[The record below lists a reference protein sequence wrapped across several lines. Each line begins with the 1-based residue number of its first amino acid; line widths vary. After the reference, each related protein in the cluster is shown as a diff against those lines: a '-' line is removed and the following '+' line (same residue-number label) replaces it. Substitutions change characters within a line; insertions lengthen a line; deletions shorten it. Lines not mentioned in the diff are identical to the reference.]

1 MSQAQSFANHS
12 MYMASI
18 VLTAWDSAMKAS
30 AAAAPAIDAAFA
42 PAVRLHL
49 LDAYGWQLLA
59 CNRMTG
65 LPLKPPHCVATMP
78 LLAEGIEVA
87 PEVKE
92 FQLLEAGGWLAEL
105 QKEIAPGLAPT
116 APAHVLA
123 VERTSFNYAAAT
135 DCFRELEYLMD
146 RVSGVIDES

>member
-1 MSQAQSFANHS
+1 

-30 AAAAPAIDAAFA
+30 TAAAPAIDAAFA

-59 CNRMTG
+59 CNRVTG

-105 QKEIAPGLAPT
+105 QKEIAPGLARQHRPMSWRLSARAST
-116 APAHVLA
+116 TLRR
-123 VERTSFNYAAAT
+123 RT
-135 DCFRELEYLMD
+135 
-146 RVSGVIDES
+146 VSANLNT

>member
-1 MSQAQSFANHS
+1 MSQAQSYANDS

-30 AAAAPAIDAAFA
+30 AVAAPALDAAFA

-59 CNRMTG
+59 CNRVTG
-65 LPLKPPHCVATMP
+65 LPLNPPHCVAAMP
-78 LLAEGIEVA
+78 LLADGIEVA

-92 FQLLEAGGWLAEL
+92 FRLLEAGGWLAEL
-105 QKEIAPGLAPT
+105 QKEIAPGLAPI

-123 VERTSFNYAAAT
+123 VERTRFNYATAT
-135 DCFRELEYLMD
+135 DCFRELERLMD
-146 RVSGVIDES
+146 RVSGDIDES

>member
-18 VLTAWDSAMKAS
+18 VLTAWDSAVKAG
-30 AAAAPAIDAAFA
+30 ALAAPVLEAAFA
-42 PAVRLHL
+42 PAARLHL

-59 CNRMTG
+59 CNRVTG
-65 LPLKPPHCVATMP
+65 LPLKPPHCVAAMP

-92 FQLLEAGGWLAEL
+92 FQLLEAVGWLAEL
-105 QKEIAPGLAPT
+105 QKEVTPGLAPI

-135 DCFRELEYLMD
+135 DCFCELERLMD

>member
-1 MSQAQSFANHS
+1 
-12 MYMASI
+12 
-18 VLTAWDSAMKAS
+18 MKAS
-30 AAAAPAIDAAFA
+30 AVAAPALDAAFA

-59 CNRMTG
+59 CNRVTG
-65 LPLKPPHCVATMP
+65 LPLKPPHCVAAMP

-92 FQLLEAGGWLAEL
+92 FRSLEAEGWLAEL
-105 QKEIAPGLAPT
+105 QKEIAPGLAPI

-123 VERTSFNYAAAT
+123 VERTRFNYATAT
-135 DCFRELEYLMD
+135 DCFRELERLMD
-146 RVSGVIDES
+146 RVSGDIDES

>member
-18 VLTAWDSAMKAS
+18 VLTAWDSAMRES
-30 AAAAPAIDAAFA
+30 ALSAPVLDAAFA

-59 CNRMTG
+59 CNRVTG
-65 LPLKPPHCVATMP
+65 LPLTPPHCVAAMP
-78 LLAEGIEVA
+78 LLAEGIEEA

-92 FQLLEAGGWLAEL
+92 FRLLEAGGWLGGL
-105 QKEIAPGLAPT
+105 QKEIAPGLAPI
-116 APAHVLA
+116 APPHVLA
-123 VERTSFNYAAAT
+123 VERTGFNYAAAT
-135 DCFRELEYLMD
+135 DCFRELERLMD

>member
-18 VLTAWDSAMKAS
+18 VLTAWDSAMRES
-30 AAAAPAIDAAFA
+30 ALSAPVLDAAFA

-59 CNRMTG
+59 CNRVTG
-65 LPLKPPHCVATMP
+65 LPLKPPHYVAAIP

-92 FQLLEAGGWLAEL
+92 FRLLEAGGWLGGL
-105 QKEIAPGLAPT
+105 QKEIAPGLAPI
-116 APAHVLA
+116 APPHVLA
-123 VERTSFNYAAAT
+123 VERTGFNYAAAT
-135 DCFRELEYLMD
+135 DCFRELERLMD

>member
-1 MSQAQSFANHS
+1 VSQAQSFANHS

-18 VLTAWDSAMKAS
+18 VLTAWDSAMRES
-30 AAAAPAIDAAFA
+30 ALSAPVLDAAFA

-59 CNRMTG
+59 CNRVTG
-65 LPLKPPHCVATMP
+65 LPLTPPHCVAAMP
-78 LLAEGIEVA
+78 LLAEGIEEA

-92 FQLLEAGGWLAEL
+92 FRLLEAGGWLGGL
-105 QKEIAPGLAPT
+105 QKEIAPGLAPI
-116 APAHVLA
+116 APPHVLA
-123 VERTSFNYAAAT
+123 FERTGFNYAAAT
-135 DCFRELEYLMD
+135 DCFRELERLMD

>member
-1 MSQAQSFANHS
+1 MSQAQSYANHS

-30 AAAAPAIDAAFA
+30 AVAAPALDAAFA

-59 CNRMTG
+59 CNRVTG
-65 LPLKPPHCVATMP
+65 LPLNPPHCVAAMP
-78 LLAEGIEVA
+78 LLADGIEVA

-92 FQLLEAGGWLAEL
+92 FRLLEAGGWLAEL
-105 QKEIAPGLAPT
+105 QKEIAPGLAPIV
-116 APAHVLA
+116 PAHVLA
-123 VERTSFNYAAAT
+123 VERTRFNYATAT
-135 DCFRELEYLMD
+135 DCFRELERLMD
-146 RVSGVIDES
+146 RVSGDIDES